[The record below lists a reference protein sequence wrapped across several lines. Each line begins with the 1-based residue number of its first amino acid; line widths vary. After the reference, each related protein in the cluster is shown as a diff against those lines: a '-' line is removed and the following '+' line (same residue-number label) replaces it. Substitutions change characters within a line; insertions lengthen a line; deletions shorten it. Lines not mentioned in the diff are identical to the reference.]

1 MLAKHTKIKF
11 ILVWYFALLIFS
23 CDLQVVYKDQNLDSS
38 LSYELATIRIKK
50 ERDVLSQQLRSNLY
64 DVFNPDA
71 TMASSKYF
79 LILDLNVLTSPTFIT
94 TTGASGRNKVTLV
107 VKYKLKNIQNM
118 TEISEGK
125 VEIADNYDV
134 SLNRYGTYVAEEYVK
149 NNLTKLLAQN
159 LRDIILND
167 LVELRKKCQNMP
179 KIDSDSE
186 CFF

>member
-1 MLAKHTKIKF
+1 MLAKHKKNKF
-11 ILVWYFALLIFS
+11 PLVWFLVLLIFS

-64 DVFNPDA
+64 DVFNPDS
-71 TMASSKYF
+71 TLASSKYF
-79 LILDLNVLTSPTFIT
+79 LILDLNILTSPTFIT
-94 TTGASGRNKVTLV
+94 TTGASGRNKINLI

-167 LVELRKKCQNMP
+167 LVELRKRCRSLTKV
-179 KIDSDSE
+179 DSDSE